1 MADSLDAHVTHPL
14 AGDPTLQV
22 DESEGEIIAPATAA
36 LPVERELV
44 EPGRHLPPLIR
55 ALRPVQWS
63 KNLLVFAALLFS
75 LNVFEFAKFAQAVG
89 AFVVFC
95 AVSSAVYLLN
105 DVRDRDMDAH
115 HPVKRTRPIAAG
127 QVTPGTAL
135 SLSAA
140 LGVGGV
146 AAAYLI
152 DPELALVVSA
162 YLALMIAYSYGLK
175 RVVLLDVIMISI
187 GFVLR
192 AAAGAVA
199 IDVPISPWLY
209 ICSMLLALMLGFGK
223 RRHELLMLRDAA
235 SQHRANLGRLFG
247 AASRPNHCGDF
258 IVGGGG
264 VLGLHLHVARVTR
277 EPCDDADDTDRAL
290 RYFSLSLPHLQRA
303 SWGEPGIAAHSR
315 PADTVVDSAL
325 GGYERR
331 DSVLELVLA
340 AGSRQQAAWFPTGQ
354 ICPRLRVIQSRK
366 FEPRSSVRLGM
377 PSLSMRAR
385 ISDWTRVA
393 IAGPR

>member
-1 MADSLDAHVTHPL
+1 MPDSPEVHAIHPL
-14 AGDPTLQV
+14 PGDPVLEV
-22 DESEGEIIAPATAA
+22 DESEGEIIAPATSV
-36 LPVERELV
+36 LPAERELV

-75 LNVFEFAKFAQAVG
+75 LNVFDFAKFAQALG
-89 AFVVFC
+89 AFFVFC

-105 DVRDRDMDAH
+105 DVRDRDMDVH
-115 HPVKRTRPIAAG
+115 HPVKRSRPIAAG
-127 QVTPGTAL
+127 QVTPTLAIAL
-135 SLSAA
+135 STV
-140 LGVGGV
+140 LGIGGV

-152 DPELALVVSA
+152 DPELTLVVVA

-235 SQHRANLGRLFG
+235 SQHRANLDAYSVPLLDQIIAVTSSSAVVAYSVYTFTSPALPENHAMMLTIPIVLYAVFRYLFLIYKE
-247 AASRPNHCGDF
+247 H
-258 IVGGGG
+258 
-264 VLGLHLHVARVTR
+264 
-277 EPCDDADDTDRAL
+277 
-290 RYFSLSLPHLQRA
+290 
-303 SWGEPGIAAHSR
+303 
-315 PADTVVDSAL
+315 L
-325 GGYERR
+325 GGSPELLLIR
-331 DSVLELVLA
+331 D
-340 AGSRQQAAWFPTGQ
+340 RPTQ
-354 ICPRLRVIQSRK
+354 
-366 FEPRSSVRLGM
+366 
-377 PSLSMRAR
+377 LSILLWA
-385 ISDWTRVA
+385 VA
-393 IAGPR
+393 SGAILYWN